1 MSAPPP
7 SDLADVDHVTFANLE
22 RHDRRVRVCPDWRK
36 ENVISNGLVRLSN
49 EVHPAFEASRF
60 IGPRF
65 NLQDTQQARRF
76 ASRLLEA
83 DCSIPFWWALM
94 YDRND
99 PDPRPRD
106 LQAGAANA
114 DMFTAQQARMTP
126 QEIEIVARHLQARG
140 PSDVLYLR
148 DPPPSDASPIPLTPQ
163 EIAQTKAE
171 LRQLAQQIHYLVD
184 VDADGSRCQTDW
196 FSRATPPFRGSPSSI
211 MISAK
216 ELRAHSDTM
225 EGDLIS
231 QTWASVSLGFR
242 LLQLLAHAA
251 VAAARPGFRCHWNNQ
266 YRFSAEPKTGAEIR
280 MLESCTFGGVLR
292 REQEQEQVAKSHYTI
307 NGAEGVPGL
316 WFAFSDFPGE
326 EIEALSGTI
335 DYSRDLLDYMPGEDG
350 PYYHREWQVSL
361 SWLLSL
367 LTDTF
372 WNNDVR
378 TRGQMALMPPKE
390 VGYVMH
396 RDSKRKYGPLHSA
409 YIRSKGIV
417 PKGYRML
424 PRSYV
429 MARKDLQHDP
439 RGNMMFGGFDLGRIA
454 LGSDDEMLVGADES
468 SSESEGHG
476 SGSSG
481 PGMAVSDSDGD
492 GDGDDGGNDS
502 DNDGDDKMDID

>member
-7 SDLADVDHVTFANLE
+7 CDLADVDHVTFANLE

-65 NLQDTQQARRF
+65 DIQDTQQARRF
-76 ASRLLEA
+76 ASHLLEA

-94 YDRND
+94 SDCNDRN
-99 PDPRPRD
+99 PRPRD
-106 LQAGAANA
+106 IEADAANA
-114 DMFTAQQARMTP
+114 QMFAAEQARMTA
-126 QEIEIVARHLQARG
+126 QEIEIVARKLQARD

-148 DPPPSDASPIPLTPQ
+148 DPPPSSAAPTPLTPQ
-163 EIAQTKAE
+163 QIAQTKAE
-171 LRQLAQQIHYLVD
+171 LRQLAQQVHYLVE
-184 VDADGSRCQTDW
+184 VDADGSRCHTDW
-196 FSRATPPFRGSPSSI
+196 FSRATPPFRGSPSII

-216 ELRAHSDTM
+216 ELRVHSDAM
-225 EGDLIS
+225 EGDLIC
-231 QTWASVSLGFR
+231 QTWASVSLGFK

-251 VAAARPGFRCHWNNQ
+251 VAAARPGPRCYWNNQ
-266 YRFSAEPKTGAEIR
+266 YRFNAKPKTGAEIR

-326 EIEALSGTI
+326 DIEALYGTI
-335 DYSRDLLDYMPGEDG
+335 DYDRDLLDYMPGENG
-350 PYYHREWQVSL
+350 PSYHREWQVSF

-372 WNNDVR
+372 WNNHVR

-396 RDSKRKYGPLHSA
+396 RDGKRKYGPLHSA
-409 YIRSKGIV
+409 YIRRRGIV

-429 MARKDLQHDP
+429 MARKDLQHDR
-439 RGNMMFGGFDLGRIA
+439 RGDMLFGGYDVGRIV
-454 LGSDDEMLVGADES
+454 LDSDDEMLDDAGQS
-468 SSESEGHG
+468 SSEPEGNG
-476 SGSSG
+476 SGGSG
-481 PGMAVSDSDGD
+481 PSMTVSDIDGS
-492 GDGDDGGNDS
+492 GDDGGND
-502 DNDGDDKMDID
+502 MDID